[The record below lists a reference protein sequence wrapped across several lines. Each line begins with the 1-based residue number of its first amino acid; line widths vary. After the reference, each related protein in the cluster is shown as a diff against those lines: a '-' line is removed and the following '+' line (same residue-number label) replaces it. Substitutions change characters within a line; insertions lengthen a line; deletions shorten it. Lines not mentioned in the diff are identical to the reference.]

1 MSKTTPDIEKM
12 PFEDA
17 LAELESVVRALEDG
31 EGGLQQAVDL
41 YERGAK
47 LRKRCEDELRAAQ
60 ARIEAVAANADGAA
74 TGAKPLDLERDR

>member
-1 MSKTTPDIEKM
+1 MTKTATDIDKL

-17 LAELESVVRALEDG
+17 LAELERVVRALEEG

-60 ARIEAVAANADGAA
+60 ARIEAVAASADGEAIG
-74 TGAKPLDLERDR
+74 TKPLDAE